1 MSNLVGID
9 LGTTY
14 SAIAQLDD
22 TGRLVI
28 IDNSEGGN
36 ITPSVVLFENESNV
50 IVGDTAMPNFGI
62 EGSNTFGRFKR
73 EMGDDTE
80 YEAFSK
86 KYNPTALSSFVLK
99 RLKDDAEKVIGEIK
113 EAVVTIPANFEN
125 DAREATL
132 EAAKIAGLKVKNI
145 INEPTAAALYYAFT
159 SGNAHNGV
167 YAVYDLGGGT
177 FDISII
183 RVEGSD
189 IEVINSDGVRKL
201 GGDDFDEK
209 IIEIASNKFQEQTG
223 EHLNKDLKNPHI
235 TKREA
240 EEYKKSLTHREKIS
254 CTFRS
259 SKGWKK
265 IEISRVEF
273 EDAISALIV
282 QAEMACEIALEESD
296 LTPNDIDEVILVG
309 GSTRIP
315 IVQKSVEK
323 VFKKAPKT
331 VGKPDEA
338 VALGAALY
346 VAYQADSSDLNP
358 LQKQA
363 IAQMNVSDVATK
375 YYGTIARSWNSETNK
390 YHLVNDTLI
399 KKREKLPCSITRDY
413 QTISDNQTAV
423 KCTVTESNAEETDPD
438 FVKKVWEG
446 YLGPLP
452 SGRPAGQKVQVTF
465 SYDENQTM
473 KCSFL
478 DVDSQTK
485 EETEI
490 AIDNENIKSDIDID
504 EFKVE

>member
-14 SAIAQLDD
+14 SAIAQLDE

-50 IVGDTAMPNFGI
+50 IVGDTAMPNLGI
-62 EGSNTFGRFKR
+62 EDSNTFGRFKR

-80 YEAFSK
+80 YEAFGK

-99 RLKDDAEKVIGEIK
+99 RLKDDAEKAIGEIK

-132 EAAKIAGLKVKNI
+132 EAAKVAGLKVKNI

-159 SGNAHNGV
+159 SGDAHNGV

-189 IEVINSDGVRKL
+189 IEVINSDGAKKL

-209 IIEIASNKFQEQTG
+209 IIEIASKKFQEQTG
-223 EHLNKDLKNPHI
+223 EDLNKDPKNPHI
-235 TKREA
+235 TKKEA
-240 EEYKKSLTHREKIS
+240 EDYKKFLTFREKIS
-254 CTFRS
+254 CICRS
-259 SKGWKK
+259 SKGGEK
-265 IEISRVEF
+265 IEITREEL
-273 EDAISALIV
+273 EDAISALIA
-282 QAEMACEIALEESD
+282 QAEMACENALEDSD
-296 LTPNDIDEVILVG
+296 LTPDDIDEVILVG
-309 GSTRIP
+309 GSTRMP

-331 VGKPDEA
+331 FGNPDEA

-346 VAYQADSSDLNP
+346 AAYNADSSDLNP
-358 LQKQA
+358 LQKKA
-363 IAQMNVSDVATK
+363 ISQINVSDVATK
-375 YYGTIARSWNSETNK
+375 YYGTIARSWDSETNK
-390 YHLVNDTLI
+390 YHLVNDSLI
-399 KKREKLPCSITRDY
+399 QKREKLPCSITKDY

-423 KCTVTESNAEETDPD
+423 NCIVTESNVEETVPD
-438 FVKKVWEG
+438 FVKKIWEG
-446 YLGPLP
+446 PLELP
-452 SGRPAGQKVQVTF
+452 PGRAAGQKIQVTF
-465 SYDENQTM
+465 SYDKNQTM

-478 DVDSQTK
+478 DVSSQRKREVDLTVN
-485 EETEI
+485 
-490 AIDNENIKSDIDID
+490 NENIKSEIDID
-504 EFKVE
+504 KFKVE